1 MHHLPLL
8 QDMLILLGLSVVIVY
23 ALQKIKV
30 PSIIGFL
37 LTGVIIGP
45 YGFSL
50 INAVDQVEVLS
61 EIGVILLLFVIGM
74 ELSIKQLASIKK
86 TVFIGGA
93 LQVGV
98 TAAVASVSYQVLGNP
113 WNESVFVGFLF
124 SLSST
129 AIVLKTLQDR
139 RQISA
144 PHGRNALGILIFQDI
159 IVVPMM
165 LVTPI
170 MAGASTNIAM
180 SIATLLGKSLIV
192 VAITYVS
199 ARFIVP
205 RVLYS
210 VAKTNSKEL
219 FLLVTITLCFA
230 VAFLTSEAGLSLA
243 LGAFLAGLILSESEY
258 SHQATSVILP
268 FRELFTSIFFVS
280 IGMLLQLQFFV
291 TNIGVI
297 LGLVAL
303 VFVVKSLIAAMAV
316 AVLRYPPRT
325 LILTG
330 LALFQV
336 GEFAFILSKVGLQ
349 YELLTPETNQYFLS
363 VSILSMMLTPLVII
377 FSETIA
383 DRLAPVT
390 KVLPFGGQGQEPA
403 TLENPGSSTSNQRA
417 PGDSASDSHTP
428 GDTTSHSPTSHD
440 HALQNHL
447 VIIGY
452 GINGSNLAKAAA
464 ASNIPYIVI
473 ETNPETVQRE
483 RAKGV
488 PILYGDA
495 TEEHILEIAHID
507 KARVAVVAIS
517 DLLATRY
524 VIKAIRSISDSVHL
538 VVRTRYVK
546 ETTELLAL
554 GADEVIP
561 EEFETSVQIFTGVLH
576 NFLVP
581 EDDIDQFV
589 EAIRSDN
596 YQLFNREVSRPKTY
610 RPTELADFNITC
622 LRIHTD
628 SRRIVGKSL
637 QELNLRATYGLNI
650 LGIKRGETM
659 LERITPEETLKQ
671 GDIVYIQGDKQHIAA
686 FHKVVG

>member
-1 MHHLPLL
+1 MHHIPLL
-8 QDMLILLGLSVVIVY
+8 QDMLILLGFSVVIVY
-23 ALQKIKV
+23 ALQKVKV

-170 MAGASTNIAM
+170 IAGDTSNVAM
-180 SIATLLGKSLIV
+180 SIASLVGKSLIV
-192 VAITYVS
+192 LAITYVS

-205 RVLYS
+205 KVLHS

-268 FRELFTSIFFVS
+268 FRELFTSFFFVS
-280 IGMLLQLQFFV
+280 IGMLLQLQFFLA
-291 TNIGVI
+291 NIGVI
-297 LGLVAL
+297 LGLVVL
-303 VFVVKSLIAAMAV
+303 VFLVKSLIAALAV

-363 VSILSMMLTPLVII
+363 VSVLSMMLTPFVII

-383 DRLAPVT
+383 DKLAPAT
-390 KVLPFGGQGQEPA
+390 KTHAPNDPA
-403 TLENPGSSTSNQRA
+403 P
-417 PGDSASDSHTP
+417 
-428 GDTTSHSPTSHD
+428 HD
-440 HALQNHL
+440 HAYQNHL

-452 GINGSNLAKAAA
+452 GINGSNLAKAAS

-495 TEEHILEIAHID
+495 TEEHILEIAQID
-507 KARVAVVAIS
+507 EARVAVVAIS
-517 DLLATRY
+517 DLLATRD
-524 VIKAIRSISDSVHL
+524 VIRAIRSITDSVHL

-546 ETTELLAL
+546 ETAELFAL

-589 EAIRSDN
+589 EALRSDN
-596 YQLFNREVSRPKTY
+596 YELFNHEVARPKTY

-622 LRIHTD
+622 LRIQTD
-628 SRRIVGKSL
+628 SRRIVGKTL
-637 QELNLRATYGLNI
+637 QELSLRATYGLNV
-650 LGIKRGETM
+650 LGIKRGDTM
-659 LERITPEETLKQ
+659 LEQITPLETLKQ
-671 GDIVYIQGDKQHIAA
+671 GDIVYLQGDKQHIAA